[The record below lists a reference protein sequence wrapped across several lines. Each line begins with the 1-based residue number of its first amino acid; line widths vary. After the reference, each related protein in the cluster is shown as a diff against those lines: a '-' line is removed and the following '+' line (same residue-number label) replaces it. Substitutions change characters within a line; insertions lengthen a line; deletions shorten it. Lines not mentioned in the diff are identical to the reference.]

1 MRRRIG
7 LLVTLTAL
15 ATMAAVSA
23 PAFPQEGEATER
35 DTTAAPEGENTVDRI
50 LREQEQLLQGRP
62 FAYKPSGRRD
72 PFAALI
78 TETRKNQRERLPGV
92 RGMSVDEIDISG
104 IVKDPDNGDMALVI
118 GSDNKGYFLRAGD
131 QVYDGTVIS
140 VDSNQGL
147 ITFRQR
153 IDDPRRIKPFR
164 DVVKR
169 LVPVDE
175 ERGG

>member
-7 LLVTLTAL
+7 LFVTLAAL

-23 PAFPQEGEATER
+23 PAFPQEEG
-35 DTTAAPEGENTVDRI
+35 DTTAAPDPGNTVERI
-50 LREQEQLLQGRP
+50 LREQEQLLAGRP
-62 FAYKPSGRRD
+62 FAYKPAGRRD
-72 PFAALI
+72 PFASLVAR
-78 TETRKNQRERLPGV
+78 TKNDPEKRLPGV
-92 RGMSVDEIDISG
+92 RGMRVDEIDISG

-131 QVYDGTVIS
+131 QVHDGTVIS

>member
-1 MRRRIG
+1 
-7 LLVTLTAL
+7 
-15 ATMAAVSA
+15 
-23 PAFPQEGEATER
+23 
-35 DTTAAPEGENTVDRI
+35 
-50 LREQEQLLQGRP
+50 
-62 FAYKPSGRRD
+62 
-72 PFAALI
+72 
-78 TETRKNQRERLPGV
+78 
-92 RGMSVDEIDISG
+92 MSVDEIDISG